1 MMQLDVCSATR
12 KLLYISGGR
21 RMTSFIILFVTI
33 LSYLLNRLAALYL
46 RRVTKATGV
55 SRFSG
60 DEIALMVLKANKI
73 ENVKVKPM
81 EKAGEDQYNPLLK
94 IIQLGPDVYGCK
106 TIYSV
111 AAGSHEACHAVDFQ
125 YLRFLYIPLSM
136 LTKFVFLPLFLLAFF
151 IQSFLL
157 HVVVWLIYL
166 SLFLFKFIVE
176 VLDEVH
182 INRLAI
188 KTLIQFNLVE
198 PEDLLETKKVFR
210 SFNLTY
216 LTSLPLKIF
225 IYN

>member
-1 MMQLDVCSATR
+1 MQLDECPTTR
-12 KLLYISGGR
+12 KLPSISGGSS
-21 RMTSFIILFVTI
+21 MTPFIILFVTV
-33 LSYLLNRLAALYL
+33 LSYILNRLAAFYL
-46 RRVTKATGV
+46 RGLLKLLEYL
-55 SRFSG
+55 RFSG
-60 DEIALMVLKANKI
+60 DEIALKVLRVNRI
-73 ENVKVKPM
+73 ENVKVKRM
-81 EKAGEDQYNPLLK
+81 EKSGEDLYDPVLK
-94 IIQLGPDVYGCK
+94 VIKLGPDVYGCK

-157 HVVVWLIYL
+157 HLVVLLIYL

-182 INRLAI
+182 INRLAL
-188 KTLIQFNLVE
+188 KTLIQFQLVE
-198 PEDLLETKKVFR
+198 PEELFETKKVFR